1 MSNVQNQI
9 FAQLTWHRLFRHNIS
24 IDWDPK
30 HIKELVII
38 SVMKSANIA
47 LELARHLDICTL
59 YNVVHHDI

>member
-30 HIKELVII
+30 HMKELVII

-47 LELARHLDICTL
+47 LELGHWDICTL
-59 YNVVHHDI
+59 YIVVHPDI